1 MHTALRR
8 LLLATGVA
16 TAATVLAGG
25 AASAHLD
32 VEAPTAKQGSTSI
45 ISFRISNESDHAS
58 TISLKVELPG
68 LKTART
74 EPMAGWTA
82 LVERDLAKKAT
93 SVTWTANPGVGVGP
107 GQFERF
113 FLYGGPLPKQDK
125 VAFRAIQT
133 YSDGKIETWEQPA
146 PDGAPEPEYPLP
158 VLSLAAGEDE
168 HAHGTEQTAL
178 SEPDHDDSGDPV
190 ARWLGGAG
198 LLLGLLGAGAGVGA
212 LARRR
217 QA

>member
-45 ISFRISNESDHAS
+45 ISFRISNESDRAS

-68 LKTART
+68 FKTART
-74 EPMAGWTA
+74 EPMPGWTA
-82 LVERDLAKKAT
+82 LVERDAAKKAT
-93 SVTWTANPGVGVGP
+93 SVTWTADPGVGVGP
-107 GQFERF
+107 GQFQRF
-113 FLYGGPLPKQDK
+113 FLYAGPLPKQEK
-125 VAFRAIQT
+125 VPFRAVQT
-133 YSDGKIETWEQPA
+133 YSDGKIETWDQPV

-158 VLSLAAGEDE
+158 VLSVAAGDGE
-168 HAHGTEQTAL
+168 HSHGTEQTAL
-178 SEPDHDDSGDPV
+178 GEPDHDDSGDPV
-190 ARWLGGAG
+190 ARWLGVAG
-198 LLLGLLGAGAGVGA
+198 LLLGLLGAGAGVVA

-217 QA
+217 RV